1 MILSIYKQGAR
12 SADTHL
18 PTLSAIEFIVH
29 LFGML
34 VSDDTFDAIGNG
46 ADGGCSPTTIW
57 LFMLK
62 VSVSALSI
70 DCFGVTLV
78 GD

>member
-1 MILSIYKQGAR
+1 MFDDGPPFTLVIFISLMILSIYKQGAR

-46 ADGGCSPTTIW
+46 ADGGCSPTTI
-57 LFMLK
+57 
-62 VSVSALSI
+62 
-70 DCFGVTLV
+70 
-78 GD
+78 